1 MAKKKENKRKPP
13 SSNLI
18 LKTDKLKTETQE
30 RLIEKAKLREDQALQ
45 EQKNEELLKQE
56 HQVTCKQK

>member
-56 HQVTCKQK
+56 HQVTCKRK